1 MKPFSVTKSILEI
14 NHFTTVDTAVF
25 QCYNDYKDYS
35 CQGQIV
41 GLEDLKLGFTSVTL
55 VHEAAVDINV
65 GLKQ

>member
-1 MKPFSVTKSILEI
+1 MEGGDILCLNAFFFFHFQRQDTGLKPFSVTKSILEI

-41 GLEDLKLGFTSVTL
+41 GL
-55 VHEAAVDINV
+55 
-65 GLKQ
+65 